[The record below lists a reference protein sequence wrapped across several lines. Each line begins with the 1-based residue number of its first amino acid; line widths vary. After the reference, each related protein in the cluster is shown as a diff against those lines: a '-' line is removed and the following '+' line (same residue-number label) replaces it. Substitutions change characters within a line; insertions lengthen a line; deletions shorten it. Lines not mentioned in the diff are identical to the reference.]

1 MRFLR
6 GIALPILVLTLAS
19 CTHGDHDEL
28 AHARKRLRPA
38 PCDGGPAVAA
48 VSGVNESNQYQVYVG
63 DWVVLSVCNAA
74 ELLKTADAS
83 QKPITLYAEGIDT
96 GNELMGV
103 DAQSGAMTFILDRN
117 DQNRAFWRPFLYNPL
132 FDPEVEMHLSVGLK
146 GERPIVRV
154 PNANTIV
161 HVRKIYVNPT
171 TIIFLIT
178 LVIFTIVLFYA
189 GTKTDML
196 RVGPAVDKV
205 RQPYSLGRTQMAW
218 WFFLVVI
225 SYTYIWLIT
234 GDQDTIPTSVL
245 GLMGISSATALAAVF
260 ITPAGSTAPRK
271 SEGFW
276 RDLVANDSG
285 SIALDRLQIVV
296 WTIILSGIFLESV
309 IWELTMP
316 DFSTTLLALMGISS
330 GTYIGFQF
338 PQARSTSAA
347 ADTPPA
353 A

>member
-6 GIALPILVLTLAS
+6 GIALPILVLALAS

-28 AHARKRLRPA
+28 AHARRRLRPA

-48 VSGVNESNQYQVYVG
+48 VSGVNESNQYQVFVS
-63 DWVVLSVCNAA
+63 DWVVVSVCNAGD
-74 ELLKTADAS
+74 LLKTADAA

-103 DAQSGAMTFILDRN
+103 DAQSGAMTFIIDRN
-117 DQNRAFWRPFLYNPL
+117 DQNREFWRPFLYDPL

-146 GERPIVRV
+146 GERPIARV

-161 HVRKIYVNPT
+161 HVQKIYVDWT
-171 TIIFLIT
+171 TSLFLVS
-178 LVIFTIVLFYA
+178 LLIFTVVLFYA
-189 GTKTDML
+189 ARKTDML
-196 RVGPAVDKV
+196 RIGPAFDGV
-205 RQPYSLGRTQMAW
+205 RQPYSLGRSQMAW

-260 ITPAGSTAPRK
+260 ITPSGSTTPRK

-276 RDLVANDSG
+276 RDIVTNDLG
-285 SIALDRLQIVV
+285 SVALDRLQIVV
-296 WTIILSGIFLESV
+296 WTIILGGIFLRSV

-316 DFSTTLLALMGISS
+316 DFSTTMLALMGISS

-338 PQARSTSAA
+338 PQAKSAGSQSAA
-347 ADTPPA
+347 
-353 A
+353 

>member
-1 MRFLR
+1 MKVLR
-6 GIALPILVLTLAS
+6 GIALPVLVLALAS

-28 AHARKRLRPA
+28 AHARRRLRPA

-48 VSGVNESNQYQVYVG
+48 VSGVNSNQYQVYVS

-74 ELLKTADAS
+74 DLLKTADAA

-103 DAQSGAMTFILDRN
+103 DAQSGAMTFIIDRN
-117 DQNRAFWRPFLYNPL
+117 VANREFWRPFLYDPL
-132 FDPEVEMHLSVGLK
+132 FDPEVEMHLSAGLK
-146 GERPIVRV
+146 GERPLPRV

-161 HVRKIYVNPT
+161 HVRKVYVDWT
-171 TIIFLIT
+171 SGIFLAT
-178 LVIFTIVLFYA
+178 LLIFTIVLFYA
-189 GTKTDML
+189 ARHTDML
-196 RVGPAVDKV
+196 RTGPAVDRV

-260 ITPAGSTAPRK
+260 ITPSGSTAPRK
-271 SEGFW
+271 SVGLW
-276 RDLVANDSG
+276 RDLAADDQGTV
-285 SIALDRLQIVV
+285 ALDRLQIVV
-296 WTIILSGIFLESV
+296 WTIILSGIFLKSV

-316 DFSTTLLALMGISS
+316 DFSATLLALMGISS

-338 PQARSTSAA
+338 PQAKSSGATA
-347 ADTPPA
+347 
-353 A
+353 